1 MTRLE
6 YGAISHNSGDNR
18 NPMDRDSGGLNIMKH
33 ALEGSPL
40 LSTRAY
46 GALPEGVLLLSR
58 RRDSRHLDHFRQVA
72 DALEY
77 LVERAGKV

>member
-6 YGAISHNSGDNR
+6 YGAISHNSGENR
-18 NPMDRDSGGLNIMKH
+18 NLMDRDSGGLNIMKH

-40 LSTRAY
+40 LSAGAY
-46 GALPEGVLLLSR
+46 GALPEGELLLSR
-58 RRDSRHLDHFRQVA
+58 RRDSRHLNDARQDF